1 MSQQQQ
7 RSIYLLAFTCS
18 VFVLRMALPF
28 TLYFLI
34 TGILLTAV
42 YSFQSIVETL
52 RSFSVKRYQLFIPF
66 IFTILFFIY
75 PFAFTHPMEMVV
87 IKESLNLVLVV
98 VILFLVM
105 SIIKDEPTLSNFISV
120 FAKIFVSIVLFVSI
134 LAGIKFWLILKG
146 VQLSFLLHDEKYP
159 YGTSLSFDY
168 NFYTVAIYLAFL
180 LMLWFRF
187 DIFPKKWKALNHIG
201 FALITVNI
209 FYTGSRRGL
218 IILSVLLSIQ
228 FIISLLQIK
237 QFKLNKEKILIPMVG
252 VAVFISQIYFLF
264 FSSYDVRM
272 YAGKAIGV
280 YGKPYKKEVTAIA
293 FRYLTLINPTAH
305 YKEMFHTM
313 WPKAENEG
321 NQISTPDL
329 PYEKTTYGSRT
340 ERWKYGFSIFSN
352 EYSWPQKI
360 FGNGF
365 QYLKKFAV
373 RFKVIQ
379 YNPYDYPHSPFISA
393 LLYSGVMGLL
403 VILVYFGCSAYY
415 ILTNKLYHPV
425 FICFYGI
432 VGFFSILSGN
442 SYFSIPI
449 FVALTLVPYFMAFL
463 RMNVF
468 VKIDR
473 P

>member
-18 VFVLRMALPF
+18 AFVLRMALPF

-34 TGILLTAV
+34 ASILLTVV
-42 YSFQSIVETL
+42 YSFQNIVDTIH
-52 RSFSVKRYQLFIPF
+52 SFSLKRYQLFVPF

-75 PFAFTHPMEMVV
+75 PFAFTHPIEMVV
-87 IKESLNLVLVV
+87 VKELLNLVLIVT
-98 VILFLVM
+98 ILFLVM
-105 SIIKDEPTLSNFISV
+105 SIIKDEKTVLNFISI
-120 FAKIFVSIVLFVSI
+120 FAKIYVSIVLFVSV
-134 LAGIKFWLILKG
+134 LAAIKFWLILKG
-146 VQLSFLLHDEKYP
+146 VQLNFLLHDEKYP

-180 LMLWFRF
+180 FMLWFRS
-187 DIFPKKWKALNHIG
+187 DIFSKKWKVLNYIG
-201 FALITVNI
+201 FAAITTNI

-218 IILSVLLSIQ
+218 IILSVLLAFQ
-228 FIISLLQIK
+228 FIFSLLQLK
-237 QFKLNKEKILIPMVG
+237 QFALKKEKLIIPMIG
-252 VAVFISQIYFLF
+252 VAVFVSQIYLLF
-264 FSSYDVRM
+264 FSSYEVRM

-293 FRYLTLINPTAH
+293 FRYLTLINPTAD
-305 YKEMFHTM
+305 YKEMYHTM

-340 ERWKYGFSIFSN
+340 ERWKYGLSLFSN
-352 EYSWPQKI
+352 EYSWPQKM

-365 QYLKKFAV
+365 QYLKKFAI

-379 YNPYDYPHSPFISA
+379 FNPYDYPHSPFISA
-393 LLYSGVMGLL
+393 LLYSGIIGLL
-403 VILVYFGCSAYY
+403 VILIYFGFSAYY
-415 ILTNKLYHPV
+415 ILINKIFHPV
-425 FICFYGI
+425 FLCFYGI

-449 FVALTLVPYFMAFL
+449 FVALTLVPYFIAFL
-463 RMNVF
+463 RMNIF